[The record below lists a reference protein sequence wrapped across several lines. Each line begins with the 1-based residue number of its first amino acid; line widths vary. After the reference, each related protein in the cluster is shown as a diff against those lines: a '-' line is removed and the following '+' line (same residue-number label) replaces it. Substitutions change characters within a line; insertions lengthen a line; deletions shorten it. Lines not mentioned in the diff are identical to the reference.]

1 MITKVYDWFNKK
13 CPPNYIIKNPYVGSF
28 ILALFSFGFVVVYQ
42 PVGSH
47 PGQNLSLEATIAIY
61 SIGSALSL
69 IGIVWLLRSLSY
81 FSQKKE
87 WTILK
92 ELISMP
98 IIITG
103 IGITVYFLGFIIE
116 EPADRWNFTTFFSSM
131 KGAFM
136 FVIIPLLLFTSAN
149 FRYWFAVDEVWY
161 RSNTPEKV
169 TFAEFPEELINI
181 NSRLKNEELGFYP
194 GEFIYAESDGN
205 YVNFYLNRNN
215 QIKKEV
221 IRNSINNIEEQLTGI
236 PYLVRTHR
244 AFIVNL
250 KKILVKKGN
259 TLGYRLKLSGID
271 QEIPVSRNNTNRF
284 SKLFR
289 QFS

>member
-1 MITKVYDWFNKK
+1 MNKQAYDWFNKII
-13 CPPNYIIKNPYVGSF
+13 PPNYIIKNPYVGSF
-28 ILALFSFGFVVVYQ
+28 ILALFCFGFILLYQ
-42 PVGSH
+42 PTGSH
-47 PGQNLSLEATIAIY
+47 PAQNLSFEATIAIY
-61 SIGSALSL
+61 SLGSAISL
-69 IGIVWLLRSLSY
+69 LGIVWLLRSLNF
-81 FSQKKE
+81 FSSLKE

-92 ELISMP
+92 EFLSILV
-98 IIITG
+98 IIAG
-103 IGITVYFLGFIIE
+103 IGISVYFLGFIIE
-116 EPADRWNFTTFFSSM
+116 EPADRWNFATFFNSM

-136 FVIIPLLLFTSAN
+136 FVIIPLILFTSMN
-149 FRYWFAVDEVWY
+149 FRYWFAADEVWY

-169 TFAEFPEELINI
+169 TSAEFPEELINI

-194 GEFIYAESDGN
+194 GELIYAESDGN

-221 IRNSINNIEEQLTGI
+221 IRNSINNIEEQLADF

-250 KKILVKKGN
+250 KKIQVKKGN
-259 TLGYRLKLSGID
+259 TLGYRLKLTGID

-289 QFS
+289 KFS